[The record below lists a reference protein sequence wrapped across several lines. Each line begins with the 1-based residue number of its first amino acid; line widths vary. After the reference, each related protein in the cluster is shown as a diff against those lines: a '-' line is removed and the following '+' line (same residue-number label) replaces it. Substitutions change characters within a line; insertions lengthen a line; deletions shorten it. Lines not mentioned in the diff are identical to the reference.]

1 MDVKKVIAVV
11 CLSLCLPPVQ
21 AKAQALQKEKNG
33 YRLLVDGKPFV
44 MLAGELHN
52 STSSSLEYLA
62 PVWPKLKAMH
72 LNSVIAS
79 ISWEQFEPQEDVYD
93 YSIIDGII
101 RQAEEN
107 EMKTVIIWFA
117 SWKNGDS
124 SYAPLWVKQDTK
136 RFFRAKNKEG
146 HPMRIVSPSCEAA
159 KQADAKAFAVLM
171 KRINEQDK
179 KQTIL
184 LMQAENEVGIFHD
197 FDYCEASQEQFRRPV
212 PATLLSYLEA
222 NESHLSSEIKS
233 SRIENQRQ
241 TKGTWTDVFGD
252 NADAREFFMAWQYA
266 TYIQEVAAQG
276 KAQHNIPVY
285 VNAWLEQYRD
295 GQPDYP
301 RGGPV
306 AKVMDIYKAAAAA
319 IDWISP
325 DIYLPTFRQVCAE
338 YHRADNP
345 LFIPE
350 STREGGRAFYA
361 LAEHDAL
368 CFAPFGIEDGYA
380 DRDFIAA
387 YSVLN
392 ELLPTII
399 QYRGSGQMHAFLKQT
414 KEDHAVIEFDNY
426 RIIAYYEGENA
437 PNYGLIIQT
446 GTNEFLISGIGA
458 RLHFFSKNDKLQAD
472 IATVWE
478 GRFDNNAWKTSRRL
492 NGDETGAHNFVRLWG
507 RESDVRTP
515 CIYKVTLYSF

>member
-1 MDVKKVIAVV
+1 M
-11 CLSLCLPPVQ
+11 Q
-21 AKAQALQKEKNG
+21 ANAQALQKEKNG

-44 MLAGELHN
+44 MLSGELHN
-52 STSSSLEYLA
+52 STSSSLEYMA
-62 PVWPKLKAMH
+62 PVWQKLKAMH

-79 ISWEQFEPQEDVYD
+79 ISWEQFEPQEGVFD

-107 EMKTVIIWFA
+107 EMKVAIIWFA

-136 RFFRAKNKEG
+136 RFFRAKNPEG
-146 HPMRIVSPSCEAA
+146 NPIRIVSPLCEAA
-159 KQADAKAFAVLM
+159 KKADAKAFAALM
-171 KRINEQDK
+171 KRIKEQDK
-179 KQTIL
+179 KQTII
-184 LMQAENEVGIFHD
+184 LMQAENEVGIFYD
-197 FDYCEASQEQFRRPV
+197 FDYCEASQKQFRQLV
-212 PATLLSYLEA
+212 PPTLLSYLKA

-233 SRIENQRQ
+233 CWIENGRK

-252 NADAREFFMAWQYA
+252 NAKAKEFFMTWQYA
-266 TYIQEVAAQG
+266 TYIQEVVAQG
-276 KAQHNIPVY
+276 KAQYDIPVY

-301 RGGPV
+301 RGGPI
-306 AKVMDIYKAAAAA
+306 AKVMDIYKAAAPA
-319 IDWISP
+319 IDWVSP
-325 DIYLPTFRQVCAE
+325 DIYLPTFREICAE
-338 YHRADNP
+338 YHRTDNP

-368 CFAPFGIEDGYA
+368 CFAPFGIEDGYN
-380 DRDFIAA
+380 DPEFIAA

-399 QYRGSGQMHAFLKQT
+399 QYRGSGKMHAFFKQA

-426 RIIAYYEGENA
+426 KIIAYYEGENA

-446 GTNEFLISGIGA
+446 DDDEFIISGIGA
-458 RLHFFSKNDKLQAD
+458 RLHFFSKNNKLRAD

-478 GRFDNNAWKTSRRL
+478 GKYENNAWKTTRWL

-507 RESDVRTP
+507 REGSVKMPGVYR
-515 CIYKVTLYSF
+515 IKLYTF